1 MRVSLGRS
9 GAVTLVIVGLLGG
22 AERLARA
29 ADPSMSE
36 CLAANESS
44 IALRNQHKLG
54 QARDQA
60 LVCASVSCPDV
71 VGAKC
76 KKRVTDL
83 LAAIPTV
90 VFVAKDGAGHDLVA
104 VKVAMDGKP
113 IADRLDGTA
122 ISVDPG
128 AHSFSFAYA
137 GQPVVEQSFVINE
150 GQKDRREV
158 IAIGPRAPEASV
170 APIGGNVGSGE
181 LSPDAKAR
189 ARTQHVAGI
198 LMGSTGVVGLGLGA
212 IFAGLAASQWSTAK
226 SECAGQPKSCTTG
239 NSVTNGFQDE
249 QSASSK
255 ATVATV
261 GFIAGGALVAG
272 GLAVYLTAPKA
283 TTGNLELAPSAGPR
297 GTGMLLRG
305 TF

>member
-9 GAVTLVIVGLLGG
+9 GAVALVIVGLLGG

-158 IAIGPRAPEASV
+158 IAIGPRASV
-170 APIGGNVGSGE
+170 APVAVSTSAGE

-198 LMGSTGVVGLGLGA
+198 LIGATGVVGLGLGA

-239 NSVTNGFQDE
+239 NSATNGFQDE